1 MKFKFIETEY
11 MPNGEKRGRL
21 KISNKLVFS
30 YTSTQKDHGWQNA
43 HYHKYAVE
51 TYLVIKGKILVAIK
65 NGNMIKFKQL
75 KPGRRITIPPR
86 VKHNIHVGKNTL
98 FYVSKKSKEDLE
110 DDWYSANKLDTYS
123 KEIKHAER
131 YKKALLKIQ

>member
-11 MPNGEKRGRL
+11 MPNGEKRGR
-21 KISNKLVFS
+21 
-30 YTSTQKDHGWQNA
+30 KDHGWQNA

-123 KEIKHAER
+123 KDIKR
-131 YKKALLKIQ
+131 LF